1 MTATQRI
8 ELAPSAVRPPLPSV
22 AEAIVSVRDVKKA
35 FGAHQVLRG
44 VSLEVG
50 KGTAAALIGPSG
62 SGKSTILRCINGLV
76 DIDAGE
82 VYAAGHSVHTLRSDK
97 DRIAL
102 RKDVSMVFQQY
113 NLFPHMTVLENVM
126 LAPINVLRQPKDEVE
141 ARAVEL
147 LAKVRLSGKE
157 KSFPGQ
163 LSGGQQQ
170 RVAIARSL
178 AMRPDVMLFDEVTAA
193 LDPETVKEVLNTIRD
208 LVAEGMTSILV
219 THEMRFAREVAHQV
233 FFTDQGLIVE
243 SGSPNEFFDAP
254 RDPRTRE
261 FLSHVL

>member
-1 MTATQRI
+1 MATR
-8 ELAPSAVRPPLPSV
+8 ELTSTSSSTTSRPSETPQ
-22 AEAIVSVRDVKKA
+22 AIVSVQNVEKA
-35 FGAHQVLRG
+35 FGSNRVLRG
-44 VSLEVG
+44 MSLSVPQ
-50 KGTAAALIGPSG
+50 GTAAALIGPSG
-62 SGKSTILRCINGLV
+62 SGKSTLLRCINGLIAV
-76 DIDAGE
+76 DRGE
-82 VYAAGHSVHTLRSDK
+82 VYAAGHAVHHLSSDK
-97 DRIAL
+97 ERIAL

-113 NLFPHMTVLENVM
+113 NLFPHMTALENVM
-126 LAPINVLRQPKDEVE
+126 LAPINVLHQSKDEVE

-157 KSFPGQ
+157 KSYPGQ

-178 AMRPDVMLFDEVTAA
+178 AMRPNVMLFDEVTAA
-193 LDPETVKEVLNTIRD
+193 LDPETVKEVLTTIRD

-233 FFTDQGLIVE
+233 LFTDKGLIVE
-243 SGSPNEFFDAP
+243 SGAPKDFFDSP
-254 RDPRTRE
+254 QDPRTRE